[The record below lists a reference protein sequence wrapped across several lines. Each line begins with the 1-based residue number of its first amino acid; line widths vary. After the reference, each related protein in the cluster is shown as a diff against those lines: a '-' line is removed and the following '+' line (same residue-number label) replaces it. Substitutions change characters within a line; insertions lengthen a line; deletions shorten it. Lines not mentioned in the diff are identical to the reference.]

1 MIQGCST
8 LKPGHINVH
17 LLSHSHNDAGWIS
30 SLEDTYTESVQSI
43 YDTTTRSLLANP
55 QRRYVS
61 AENVFFSRWWKAQST
76 AGRGQVSRLVREA
89 GLTSGVFA
97 GRLAAL
103 PNRPHTG
110 APPPNSPPLTLP
122 LSYCRENFRF
132 LSQRRKKKRRKYFP
146 QVGQNSEVRA
156 REKEAK
162 IVLLET
168 PGRGGCQFVGGGW
181 TQNDEAVTHYTAIVD
196 QMTLGLRFLNDTF
209 GECGR
214 PSSAWQAD
222 PFGHTRSQAALFA
235 QASTG

>member
-17 LLSHSHNDAGWIS
+17 LLSHSHNDAGWIA
-30 SLEDTYTESVQSI
+30 SLEDTYTECEPVQSI

-76 AGRGQVSRLVREA
+76 AGRGQVSRLVRE
-89 GLTSGVFA
+89 
-97 GRLAAL
+97 GRL
-103 PNRPHTG
+103 
-110 APPPNSPPLTLP
+110 
-122 LSYCRENFRF
+122 
-132 LSQRRKKKRRKYFP
+132 
-146 QVGQNSEVRA
+146 
-156 REKEAK
+156 
-162 IVLLET
+162 
-168 PGRGGCQFVGGGW
+168 QFVGGGW

-214 PSSAWQAD
+214 P
-222 PFGHTRSQAALFA
+222 
-235 QASTG
+235 